1 MRIRKRE
8 PQCEGASAWV
18 SVVLAQGDALNGLPQ
33 HGETLV
39 VCRRALGSVS
49 AQYVED
55 DDTLRVGL
63 HCLGIAVEMRRPVA
77 QPPECSPAEPHLA
90 KADRHRS
97 SG

>member
-8 PQCEGASAWV
+8 SQCDRASGWV
-18 SVVLAQGDALNGLPQ
+18 SEVWAQGDVLNGLPQ

-63 HCLGIAVEMRRPVA
+63 HGLGIAVEMRCPVA
-77 QPPECSPAEPHLA
+77 QPPKCSPAEPHLA
-90 KADRHRS
+90 KADRHRNC
-97 SG
+97 G